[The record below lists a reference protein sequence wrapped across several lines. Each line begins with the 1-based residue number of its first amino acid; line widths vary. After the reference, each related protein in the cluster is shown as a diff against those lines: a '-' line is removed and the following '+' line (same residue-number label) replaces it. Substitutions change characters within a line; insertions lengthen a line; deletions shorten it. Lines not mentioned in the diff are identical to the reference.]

1 MSTLEAALGKFEATE
16 ANIEKLENLWSR
28 IRALLGNGPAFGS
41 TPEYDELCLAF
52 RRILPAL
59 PAIDGFRVEDHLYD
73 FDSIGQMRLDAL
85 EIGEFE
91 AQVSV
96 ENLVEEQGRVLGEYR
111 FRFRAK
117 RNELVRARAEGLIN
131 EIDELLRQ
139 MVPEVEG
146 KDLNELVERIVPSE
160 FSALKDAVAE
170 IDTLR
175 GSSARPPRWGDLHR
189 HLHFGM
195 IGDLLDIQRYDWP
208 SAKKALRAAFYGEH
222 DPLPVEISDLAEIIA
237 SKPGVAL
244 QQGLNGMHCPMKTLS
259 G

>member
-96 ENLVEEQGRVLGEYR
+96 ENLVEEQGRVLGE
-111 FRFRAK
+111 
-117 RNELVRARAEGLIN
+117 LSLS
-131 EIDELLRQ
+131 
-139 MVPEVEG
+139 
-146 KDLNELVERIVPSE
+146 VPSQTE
-160 FSALKDAVAE
+160 
-170 IDTLR
+170 
-175 GSSARPPRWGDLHR
+175 
-189 HLHFGM
+189 
-195 IGDLLDIQRYDWP
+195 
-208 SAKKALRAAFYGEH
+208 
-222 DPLPVEISDLAEIIA
+222 
-237 SKPGVAL
+237 
-244 QQGLNGMHCPMKTLS
+244 
-259 G
+259 

>member
-1 MSTLEAALGKFEATE
+1 M
-16 ANIEKLENLWSR
+16 
-28 IRALLGNGPAFGS
+28 
-41 TPEYDELCLAF
+41 
-52 RRILPAL
+52 
-59 PAIDGFRVEDHLYD
+59 
-73 FDSIGQMRLDAL
+73 
-85 EIGEFE
+85 
-91 AQVSV
+91 
-96 ENLVEEQGRVLGEYR
+96 
-111 FRFRAK
+111 
-117 RNELVRARAEGLIN
+117 
-131 EIDELLRQ
+131 
-139 MVPEVEG
+139 
-146 KDLNELVERIVPSE
+146 ERIVPSE